1 MPNPKVGTV
10 TPDVGKAVRELKAGR
25 VEFRVEKAGIV
36 QARFGKASFGGKKL
50 AENLRAMLELL
61 MKLKPS
67 SAKGTYMKSVTISTT
82 HGPGI
87 KVDAS
92 ELIAAHTK

>member
-1 MPNPKVGTV
+1 MSA
-10 TPDVGKAVRELKAGR
+10 DVSKAGRELKAGR

-36 QARFGKASFGGKKL
+36 QCRFGKASFGGKKL
-50 AENLRAMLELL
+50 EENLRALLELL

-67 SAKGTYMKSVTISTT
+67 SSKGTYMKSITISTT

-87 KVDAS
+87 KVDPG
-92 ELIAAHTK
+92 EIMAAHAAVK